1 MEADRVKSLK
11 NFLRESVIWR
21 GLRILSIRDRRII
34 FLIIFA
40 QIGLGLLDLLGVALI
55 GILTALSIN
64 GVSSRPVGDRVGK
77 FMEII
82 NLDGQD
88 LKYQATALAVM
99 ASLLLISKTLASLYF
114 TRKSLFFLSRRSASI
129 SSTLIFKLLGQSLL
143 EIQGRSRQETV
154 FALTSGVN
162 AVTVSIIGS
171 FMTLVS
177 DIALLIILLSGLFI
191 VDTLVALAAL
201 TLFGFVGVI
210 LYYVMQ
216 VRAKELGKQ
225 QAQLNIKSHEKIVE
239 VLTSY
244 RELVV
249 RNRRFHYANLVG
261 GIRLSLANYTAE
273 SAFLVSIS
281 KYVMEL
287 SIVIA
292 TLLVAFIQFSI
303 HTAQHSVAVLSVFFA
318 ASTRIA
324 PAVLRIQQGSLTIKS
339 SRGVAEPTLKL
350 FKSLADKPTIHP
362 QLETFETDYVGFE
375 PTIQLRDVSFTYP
388 GAKSPVING
397 MDLNI
402 NSGEIVAI
410 VGPSGAG
417 KTTLIDLMIGVLN
430 PTSGEVLIGSKPP
443 LHSLEEWSG
452 AVAYVPQDIV
462 ITNGSFRD
470 NILLGYA
477 DSILMDPLIDKAI
490 KRAQLKELVE
500 GFPEGLNTRVGDAG
514 NRLSGGQRQRLGIAR
529 AMLTEPK
536 ILILDEATSALDGES
551 ESKISLALS
560 EMRSQTTVVLIAHRL
575 SSLRNADRV
584 LYLND
589 GRIQAEGSFDEVR
602 KIVPDFDNQ
611 AKLMGL

>member
-1 MEADRVKSLK
+1 MKSLK
-11 NFLRESVIWR
+11 NFLRESAIWR

-40 QIGLGLLDLLGVALI
+40 QIGLGLLDLLGVAFI

-64 GVSSRPVGDRVGK
+64 GVSSRAVGDRVGK
-77 FMEII
+77 FLEII
-82 NLDGQD
+82 NLDGRD
-88 LKYQATALAVM
+88 LKYQATALAVF
-99 ASLLLISKTLASLYF
+99 ASVLLISKTLASLYF

-143 EIQGRSRQETV
+143 EIQSRSRQETV

-177 DIALLIILLSGLFI
+177 DIALLVILLSGLFI

-201 TLFGFVGVI
+201 ALFGIVGVT

-225 QAQLNIKSHEKIVE
+225 QAQLNIKSNEKIVE

-273 SAFLVSIS
+273 SAFLVSVS

-303 HTAQHSVAVLSVFFA
+303 HTAQHSIAVLSVFFA

-362 QLETFETDYVGFE
+362 QLETFETRYVGFE
-375 PTIQLRDVSFTYP
+375 PTIQLKDVSFTYP
-388 GAKSPVING
+388 GAKSSVING
-397 MDLNI
+397 MNLNI
-402 NSGEIVAI
+402 NAGEIVAI

-417 KTTLIDLMIGVLN
+417 KTTLIDLMIGVLT
-430 PTSGEVLIGSKPP
+430 PTLGEVFIGSKPP
-443 LHSLEEWSG
+443 LYSLEKWSG

-477 DSILMDPLIDKAI
+477 DSHLMNPLIDKAI
-490 KRAQLKELVE
+490 KRAQLKELVDD
-500 GFPEGLNTRVGDAG
+500 FPEGLNTRVGDAG

-551 ESKISLALS
+551 EAKIGLALS
-560 EMRSQTTVVLIAHRL
+560 EMRSQTTVLIIAHRL

-589 GRIQAEGSFDEVR
+589 GRIQADGTFEEVR
-602 KIVPDFDNQ
+602 QLVPDFDTQ
-611 AKLMGL
+611 AKVMGL

>member
-1 MEADRVKSLK
+1 MKSLK

-40 QIGLGLLDLLGVALI
+40 QIGLGLLDLLGVAFI

-64 GVSSRPVGDRVGK
+64 GVSSRAVGDRVGK
-77 FMEII
+77 FLEII
-82 NLDGQD
+82 NLDGRD
-88 LKYQATALAVM
+88 LKYQATALAVI
-99 ASLLLISKTLASLYF
+99 ASVLLISKTVASLYF

-143 EIQGRSRQETV
+143 EIQSRSRQETV

-177 DIALLIILLSGLFI
+177 DIALLVILLSGLFI

-201 TLFGFVGVI
+201 ALFGFVGVT

-225 QAQLNIKSHEKIVE
+225 QAQLNIKSNEKIVE

-249 RNRRFHYANLVG
+249 RNRRFHYANLIG

-362 QLETFETDYVGFE
+362 QLETFETEYVGFE
-375 PTIQLRDVSFTYP
+375 PTIQLKDLSFAYP
-388 GAKSPVING
+388 GAKSSVIYRMN
-397 MDLNI
+397 LNI
-402 NSGEIVAI
+402 NAGEIVAI

-417 KTTLIDLMIGVLN
+417 KTTLIDLMIGVLT
-430 PTSGEVLIGSKPP
+430 PTSGEVFIGSKPP
-443 LHSLEEWSG
+443 LHSLEKWSG

-477 DSILMDPLIDKAI
+477 DSHFMNPLIDKAI
-490 KRAQLKELVE
+490 KRAQLKELVDE
-500 GFPEGLNTRVGDAG
+500 FPEGLNTRVGDAG

-551 ESKISLALS
+551 EAKIGLALS
-560 EMRSQTTVVLIAHRL
+560 EMRSQTTVVIIAHRL

-584 LYLND
+584 VYLNH
-589 GRIQAEGSFDEVR
+589 GKIQADGSFEEVR
-602 KIVPDFDNQ
+602 RSVPDFDVQ
-611 AKLMGL
+611 ARRMGL

>member
-1 MEADRVKSLK
+1 MKSLK

>member
-1 MEADRVKSLK
+1 VKSLK
-11 NFLRESVIWR
+11 HFLRESVIWR

-40 QIGLGLLDLLGVALI
+40 QIGLGLLDLLGVAFI

-64 GVSSRPVGDRVGK
+64 GVSSRSVGDRVGK
-77 FMEII
+77 FLEII
-82 NLDGQD
+82 NLDGRD
-88 LKYQATALAVM
+88 LKYQATALAVI

-177 DIALLIILLSGLFI
+177 DIALLVILLSGLFI

-201 TLFGFVGVI
+201 ALFGFVGVT

-225 QAQLNIKSHEKIVE
+225 QAKLNIKSNEKIVE

-273 SAFLVSIS
+273 SAFLVSVS

-287 SIVIA
+287 SIVFA

-350 FKSLADKPTIHP
+350 IKSLADKQTIRP
-362 QLETFETDYVGFE
+362 QPETFDTAYAGFE
-375 PTIQLRDVSFTYP
+375 PTIQLKNVRFGYP
-388 GAKSPVING
+388 GADSQVING
-397 MDLNI
+397 MNLNI

-417 KTTLIDLMIGVLN
+417 KTTLIDLMIGVLT
-430 PTSGEVLIGSKPP
+430 PTSGQVNISSKTP
-443 LHSLEEWSG
+443 LDALEQWSG

-462 ITNGSFRD
+462 ITNGTFRE
-470 NILLGYA
+470 NVLLGYA
-477 DSILMDPLIDKAI
+477 DSDLMNPLIENAL
-490 KRAQLKELVE
+490 KRAQLGELVE
-500 GFPEGLNTRVGDAG
+500 ELPEGLNTRVGDAG

-551 ESKISLALS
+551 EAKIGLALS
-560 EMRSQTTVVLIAHRL
+560 EMRSQTTVVIIAHRL
-575 SSLRNADRV
+575 SSLRHADRV
-584 LYLND
+584 VYINH
-589 GRIQAEGSFDEVR
+589 GIIQAEGTFEEVR
-602 KIVPDFDNQ
+602 KLVPDFDVQ

>member
-1 MEADRVKSLK
+1 MKSLN

-40 QIGLGLLDLLGVALI
+40 QIALGLLDLLGVAFV

-64 GVSSRPVGDRVGK
+64 GVSSRAVGDRVGK
-77 FMEII
+77 FLEII
-82 NLDGQD
+82 NLDGRD
-88 LKYQATALAVM
+88 LKYQATALAVI
-99 ASLLLISKTLASLYF
+99 ASVLLISKTFASLYF

-129 SSTLIFKLLGQSLL
+129 SSMLIFKLLGQSLL
-143 EIQGRSRQETV
+143 EIQSRSRQETV

-171 FMTLVS
+171 VMTLVS
-177 DIALLIILLSGLFI
+177 DIALLVILLSGLFI

-201 TLFGFVGVI
+201 ALFGFVGVT

-225 QAQLNIKSHEKIVE
+225 QAQLNIKSNEKIVE

-249 RNRRFHYANLVG
+249 RNRRFHYANLIG

-362 QLETFETDYVGFE
+362 QLETFETEYVGFE
-375 PTIQLRDVSFTYP
+375 PTIQLKDVSFAYP
-388 GAKSPVING
+388 GAKSSVVNG
-397 MDLNI
+397 MNLNI
-402 NSGEIVAI
+402 NAGEIIAI

-417 KTTLIDLMIGVLN
+417 KTTLIDLMIGVLI
-430 PTSGEVLIGSKPP
+430 PTSGEVFISSKPP
-443 LHSLEEWSG
+443 LQSLEKWSG

-477 DSILMDPLIDKAI
+477 DSHLMDPLIERAI
-490 KRAQLKELVE
+490 KRAQLKELVDD
-500 GFPEGLNTRVGDAG
+500 FPQGLSTRVGDAG

-551 ESKISLALS
+551 EAKIGLALS
-560 EMRSQTTVVLIAHRL
+560 EMRSQTTVVIIAHRL

-584 LYLND
+584 VYLNH
-589 GRIQAEGSFDEVR
+589 GKIQADGSFEEVR
-602 KIVPDFDNQ
+602 RSVPDFDVQ
-611 AKLMGL
+611 ARRMGL

>member
-1 MEADRVKSLK
+1 MEADREKSLK

>member
-1 MEADRVKSLK
+1 MKSLK

-40 QIGLGLLDLLGVALI
+40 QIGLGLLDLLGVAFI

-64 GVSSRPVGDRVGK
+64 GVSSRSVGDRVGK
-77 FMEII
+77 FLEII
-82 NLDGQD
+82 NLDGRD
-88 LKYQATALAVM
+88 LKHQATALAVI
-99 ASLLLISKTLASLYF
+99 ASILLISKTLASLYF

-143 EIQGRSRQETV
+143 EIQSRSRQETV

-177 DIALLIILLSGLFI
+177 DIALLVILLSGLFI

-201 TLFGFVGVI
+201 ALFGFVGVI

-225 QAQLNIKSHEKIVE
+225 QAQLNIKSNEKIVE

-273 SAFLVSIS
+273 SAFLVSVS

-303 HTAQHSVAVLSVFFA
+303 HTAQHSIAVLSVFFA

-362 QLETFETDYVGFE
+362 QLETFETEYVGFE
-375 PTIQLRDVSFTYP
+375 PTIQLKNVSFAYP
-388 GAKSPVING
+388 GAKSSVING
-397 MDLNI
+397 MNLEI
-402 NSGEIVAI
+402 NAGEIIAI

-417 KTTLIDLMIGVLN
+417 KTTLIDLMIGVLT

-443 LHSLEEWSG
+443 LYSLEKWSG

-477 DSILMDPLIDKAI
+477 DSHLMDPLIEKAI
-490 KRAQLKELVE
+490 KRAQLKELVD
-500 GFPEGLNTRVGDAG
+500 GFQEGLNMRVGDAG

-551 ESKISLALS
+551 EAKIGLALN
-560 EMRSQTTVVLIAHRL
+560 EIRSQTTVVIIAHRL

-584 LYLND
+584 LYLNH
-589 GRIQAEGSFDEVR
+589 GKIQADGTFEEVR
-602 KIVPDFDNQ
+602 RSVPDFDVQ
-611 AKLMGL
+611 ARRMGL

>member
-1 MEADRVKSLK
+1 MKSLK

-40 QIGLGLLDLLGVALI
+40 QIGLGLLDLLGVAFI

-64 GVSSRPVGDRVGK
+64 GVSSRSVGDRVGK
-77 FMEII
+77 FLEII
-82 NLDGQD
+82 NLDGRD
-88 LKYQATALAVM
+88 LKYQATALAVI

-114 TRKSLFFLSRRSASI
+114 TRKSLYFLSRRSASI

-143 EIQGRSRQETV
+143 EIQSRSRQETV

-177 DIALLIILLSGLFI
+177 DIALLVILLSGLFI

-201 TLFGFVGVI
+201 ALFGFVGVT

-225 QAQLNIKSHEKIVE
+225 QAQLNIKSNEKIVE

-273 SAFLVSIS
+273 SAFLVSVS

-375 PTIQLRDVSFTYP
+375 PTIQLKNVTFTYP
-388 GAKSPVING
+388 GAKLSVING
-397 MDLNI
+397 MNLNI

-417 KTTLIDLMIGVLN
+417 KTTLIDLMIGVLP

-443 LHSLEEWSG
+443 LNSLEKWSG
-452 AVAYVPQDIV
+452 AIAYVPQDIV
-462 ITNGSFRD
+462 ITNGSIRD

-477 DSILMDPLIDKAI
+477 DSSSMGPLIDKAI
-490 KRAQLKELVE
+490 KRAQLKELVD

-551 ESKISLALS
+551 EAKIGLALS
-560 EMRSQTTVVLIAHRL
+560 EMRSQTTVVIIAHRL

-584 LYLND
+584 VYLNH
-589 GRIQAEGSFDEVR
+589 GRIHAEGTFEEVR
-602 KIVPDFDNQ
+602 LRVPDFDIQ
-611 AKLMGL
+611 ARRMGL

>member
-1 MEADRVKSLK
+1 VKSLK

-40 QIGLGLLDLLGVALI
+40 QIGLGLLDLLGVAFI

-64 GVSSRPVGDRVGK
+64 GVSSRSVGDRVGK
-77 FMEII
+77 FLEII
-82 NLDGQD
+82 NLDGRD
-88 LKYQATALAVM
+88 LKYQATALAVI

-114 TRKSLFFLSRRSASI
+114 TRKSLYFLSRRSASI

-143 EIQGRSRQETV
+143 EIQSRSRQETV

-177 DIALLIILLSGLFI
+177 DIALLVILLSGLFI

-201 TLFGFVGVI
+201 ALFGFVGVT

-225 QAQLNIKSHEKIVE
+225 QAQLNIKSNEKIVE

-273 SAFLVSIS
+273 SAFLVSVS

-375 PTIQLRDVSFTYP
+375 PTIQLKNVTFTYP
-388 GAKSPVING
+388 GAKLSVING
-397 MDLNI
+397 MNLNI

-417 KTTLIDLMIGVLN
+417 KTTLIDLMIGVLP

-443 LHSLEEWSG
+443 LNSLEKWSG
-452 AVAYVPQDIV
+452 AIAYVPQDIV
-462 ITNGSFRD
+462 ITNGSIRD

-477 DSILMDPLIDKAI
+477 DSSSMGPLIDKAI
-490 KRAQLKELVE
+490 KRAQLKELVD

-551 ESKISLALS
+551 EAKIGLALS
-560 EMRSQTTVVLIAHRL
+560 EMRSQTTVVIIAHRL

-584 LYLND
+584 VYLNH
-589 GRIQAEGSFDEVR
+589 GRIHAEGTFEEVR
-602 KIVPDFDNQ
+602 LRVPDFDIQ
-611 AKLMGL
+611 ARRMGL